1 MLGIAVALA
10 AATNL
15 RAAVTVSIESKS
27 VAAGQNVLV
36 GFFASSNSGDVLSG
50 FNFPLDI
57 GPSGQ
62 GFPPAISYGPTPL
75 QNSAFDF
82 TDLSTAL
89 NSTVNVD
96 GVINGDGEG
105 LALGPSPTKLFDLEL
120 AIAPSAVPGT
130 IIPLV
135 IVNPTT
141 PVNLFSIS
149 GPNSP
154 QVGSLQGGTLTIAG
168 ASNADFDGNG
178 LVDGRDFLAWQR
190 GFGIQTGATHQ
201 NGDANGDG
209 AVAQSDLTAWRD
221 QYGQHLVLPTA
232 ASVPEPAATTI
243 AIACLFACAGAVR
256 SHCMRVA
263 RAGS

>member
-1 MLGIAVALA
+1 
-10 AATNL
+10 
-15 RAAVTVSIESKS
+15 VSIESKS
-27 VAAGQNVLV
+27 AAAGQNVLI

-62 GFPPAISYGPTPL
+62 GFPPAISYGPTPI
-75 QNSAFDF
+75 QNSAFEF

-89 NSTVNVD
+89 NSAVNVD
-96 GVINGDGEG
+96 GVVNGDSAG

-120 AIAPSAVPGT
+120 SIGPSAVLGT
-130 IIPLV
+130 IIPLL

-141 PVNLFSIS
+141 PVNLFSIA

-190 GFGIQTGATHQ
+190 GFGVQTGATHQ

-209 AVAQSDLTAWRD
+209 AVAQNDLTAWRG
-221 QYGQHLVLPTA
+221 QYGQHLGIPATVG
-232 ASVPEPAATTI
+232 VPEP
-243 AIACLFACAGAVR
+243 GAVMAAIMCMLTYTAAIGR
-256 SHCMRVA
+256 SRSSAVLVESSADRQLPA
-263 RAGS
+263 RHIK

>member
-1 MLGIAVALA
+1 
-10 AATNL
+10 
-15 RAAVTVSIESKS
+15 VTVSIESKS
-27 VAAGQNVLV
+27 AAAGQNVLI
-36 GFFASSNSGDVLSG
+36 GFFASSNSGDILSG

-57 GPSGQ
+57 GPTGQ
-62 GFPPAISYGPTPL
+62 GLPPAVSYGSTPL

-105 LALGPSPTKLFDLEL
+105 LTLGPSPTKLFDLEL
-120 AIAPSAVPGT
+120 TIVPTAVPGT
-130 IIPLV
+130 SIPVV
-135 IVNPTT
+135 IVNPTA
-141 PVNLFSIS
+141 PVNLFSIA

-154 QVGSLQGGTLTIAG
+154 QVGSLQGGTLTISG

-190 GFGIQTGATHQ
+190 GFGIQTDAIHQ

-209 AVAQSDLTAWRD
+209 AVNQGDLTAWRG
-221 QYGQHLVLPTA
+221 QFGQHSVLAGAT
-232 ASVPEPAATTI
+232 SVPEPRSALLATGVLLTAAV
-243 AIACLFACAGAVR
+243 LFR
-256 SHCMRVA
+256 A
-263 RAGS
+263 RR

>member
-1 MLGIAVALA
+1 M
-10 AATNL
+10 
-15 RAAVTVSIESKS
+15 TVSIESKS
-27 VAAGQNVLV
+27 AAAGQNVLV
-36 GFFASSNSGDVLSG
+36 GFFASSNSGDVLSA

-62 GFPPAISYGPTPL
+62 GLPPAISYGPTPI

-96 GVINGDGEG
+96 GVINGDGQG
-105 LALGPSPTKLFDLEL
+105 LTLGPSPTKLFDLEL
-120 AIAPSAVPGT
+120 TIGPSAVPGT

-135 IVNPTT
+135 FVNPTA
-141 PVNLFSIS
+141 PVNLFSIA

-190 GFGIQTGATHQ
+190 GFGVQAGANRQ

-209 AVAQSDLTAWRD
+209 AVNQGDLTAWR
-221 QYGQHLVLPTA
+221 GQFGQQSLLAVAT
-232 ASVPEPAATTI
+232 SVPEPQSALLAIGVLLTAAV
-243 AIACLFACAGAVR
+243 LFRISC
-256 SHCMRVA
+256 
-263 RAGS
+263 